1 MPMRIAVD
9 AMGGDHAPGEIVR
22 GALAVARDDADTEL
36 ILVGDEAAVRAELA
50 AQGDVPAN
58 VRVHPAGESIG
69 MGEHPTQAVRRK
81 RDSSLVLAG
90 KLVKTGDAD
99 ATFSAGNT
107 GAAMAIA
114 TLDIGR
120 LPGIER
126 PAIATTLPTLKGRA
140 VLLDAGANVD
150 CSPQNLLQWALLGA
164 VYAEKALKRTSPTV
178 GLLNIG
184 GEPGK
189 GNELTK
195 AAFVLLQSAPLNF
208 VGNVEGKD
216 VFEGAADV
224 VVCDGFAGNVLLKSG
239 EGVAELIVALLQ
251 REIAADAQIAGSMD
265 VFAPVF
271 KRLMQ
276 RIDYSETG
284 GAPLLGINGVSII
297 GHGRSQAK
305 AVASGIRAAREA
317 AASGYVAATRAA
329 LEAREGESA

>member
-1 MPMRIAVD
+1 MMRIAVD
-9 AMGGDHAPGEIVR
+9 AMGGDHAPGEVVR
-22 GALAVARDDADTEL
+22 GALDVAREDACTEV
-36 ILVGDEAAVRAELA
+36 ILVGDEGAVRSELA
-50 AQGDVPAN
+50 TYSDVPAN

-140 VLLDAGANVD
+140 ILLDAGANVD
-150 CSPQNLLQWALLGA
+150 CSPQHLLQWALLGS
-164 VYAEKALKRTSPTV
+164 VYAEKVLKRTSPTV

-184 GEPGK
+184 SEPGK

-195 AAFVLLQSAPLNF
+195 AAFPLLQSASLNF

-224 VVCDGFAGNVLLKSG
+224 VVCDGFAGNILLKSG
-239 EGVAELIVALLQ
+239 EGVAELIVAILQ
-251 REIAADAQIAGSMD
+251 RELAADTHIAETMD
-265 VFAPVF
+265 VFAPIF

-297 GHGRSQAK
+297 GHGRSRSK
-305 AVASGIRAAREA
+305 AIANGIRAAREA

-329 LEAREGESA
+329 LSSRESESA

>member
-1 MPMRIAVD
+1 MRIAVD

-22 GALAVARDDADTEL
+22 GALEVAREDAATDV
-36 ILVGDEAAVRAELA
+36 ILVGDQAAVQSELDS
-50 AQGDVPAN
+50 QGSVPGN

-90 KLVKTGDAD
+90 KMVKTGEAD

-140 VLLDAGANVD
+140 ILLDAGANVD
-150 CSPQNLLQWALLGA
+150 CSPQHLLQWALLGA
-164 VYAEKALKRTSPTV
+164 VYAEKVLKRTAPTV

-184 GEPGK
+184 SEPGK

-195 AAFVLLQSAPLNF
+195 AAFTLLQSASLNF

-224 VVCDGFAGNVLLKSG
+224 IVCDGFAGNILLKSG
-239 EGVAELIVALLQ
+239 EGVAELIVAILQ
-251 REIAADAQIAGSMD
+251 RELAADAHIAESMD
-265 VFAPVF
+265 VFAPIF

-284 GAPLLGINGVSII
+284 GAPLLGIEGVSII
-297 GHGRSQAK
+297 GHGRSRAK
-305 AVASGIRAAREA
+305 AIANGIRAAREA
-317 AASGYVAATRAA
+317 AASGYVAATREA
-329 LEAREGESA
+329 LSARESESA